1 MIAGTI
7 VTPISN
13 LQLSPGSRVTID
25 NVSWDDYEFLL
36 LEMGD
41 RSCDRM
47 IYSYGTLEIMSPL
60 PEHEIPCDLT
70 SDMVKLLLR
79 LRKIPYQ
86 PFGSTT
92 FKQMGIAG
100 VEPDACFYIQNYQQM
115 IGKRR
120 LTIGD
125 PPPDLALETDVTSK
139 TTLAAYEA
147 IGVPELWIYDAG
159 VLNIYTLQ
167 ESGYIEV
174 NRSSIFP
181 DLDLRIFLPRT
192 IDRAWQIG
200 SHAALDE
207 FEQELKNY

>member
-25 NVSWDDYEFLL
+25 DVSWDDYESLL

-125 PPPDLALETDVTSK
+125 PPPDLALETDITSK
-139 TTLAAYEA
+139 TTLATYEA